1 MPIRTPVLFALI
13 LVNATF
19 AFGIPYFPVNNTF
32 PAGTINFVHIDPNAY
47 SGADFTL
54 QESQQNATEKSK
66 TTDSEKPAAD
76 VKKEKGFFKKLFT
89 KATKAEKTAKK
100 EAKNLSNI
108 ENQETRVYGWHPY
121 WMKNT
126 QADYNYNLLTTLSY
140 YSLEASYSPD
150 KLRITY
156 TDHNINGY
164 EARDLFNRAS
174 QAGCR
179 IDVTFKSQ
187 DANVINAIL
196 NHKQTQD
203 SCINYLIE
211 IFDSNYQF
219 DGICIAFEN
228 IPPSNS
234 ASLLA
239 FMSKLKMVLKASNRT
254 IKIALPAKD
263 YYNNYDILNLNKVV
277 DEYIV
282 MAYNYHHKGSSEGP
296 VCPLYDDKRNLHL
309 KGSVTEYLSK
319 GIPYHK
325 LIVALPFYGIV
336 WVKDKKKDKYVF
348 SKHVTYAQVKHQLA
362 RTKAEIKFDEVSYTY
377 YYEFEE
383 KNKMYRCYFDNEK
396 SLVKKYKWLIGQHI
410 AGVGIW
416 ALGYDHGS
424 DEFWN
429 MIEKNVKVK
438 KLPSLQKKIIVKKK
452 TQEDTVYIY
461 HLFDS
466 IIQHTSLK
474 NDTIFI
480 DSLLSELLSG
490 YRQDTNTT
498 TVVPKKKSA
507 IMLQLRKLAGVFKP
521 LLSER
526 AIAATIVLTLIAFGL
541 IGLLTSLLFSPVR
554 ELLYINNL
562 PAYLFINVSLIL
574 LGLALFGF
582 LGLLKA
588 DITYYSIEVYNNIKN
603 GIWTTLLLCWIAI
616 NLFSYKL
623 LGVIS
628 LKYDKP

>member
-1 MPIRTPVLFALI
+1 MPIRTPVIFI
-13 LVNATF
+13 LVLFNAIS
-19 AFGIPYFPVNNTF
+19 AFGIQYSLVNNTF
-32 PAGTINFVHIDPNAY
+32 PAGAINYVHIDPNAF

-54 QESQQNATEKSK
+54 QESQQTTSEKNK
-66 TTDSEKPAAD
+66 TTDSAIPAAD

-89 KATKAEKTAKK
+89 KATKAEKVAKK

-108 ENQETRVYGWHPY
+108 EDQQTRVYGWHPY

-140 YSLEASYSPD
+140 YSLEASYVPD
-150 KLRITY
+150 KNRITY
-156 TDHNINGY
+156 TDHNINGL
-164 EARDLFNRAS
+164 EAKKLFNRAS

-187 DANVINAIL
+187 DANVIDSIL
-196 NHKQTQD
+196 NNPPSQEATIH
-203 SCINYLIE
+203 YLLE
-211 IFDSNYQF
+211 ILNSNYQF
-219 DGICIAFEN
+219 DGICIAFES
-228 IPPSNS
+228 IPPSNA

-239 FMSKLKMVLKASNRT
+239 FMSNLKMALKGSNRT
-254 IKIALPAKD
+254 LKIALPAKD
-263 YYNNYDILNLNKVV
+263 YFNNYDILNLNKVV
-277 DEYIV
+277 DEYIL

-348 SKHVTYAQVKHQLA
+348 SKHLTYAQVKHQLA
-362 RTKAEIKFDEVSYTY
+362 RTKAEIKFDKVSYTY
-377 YYEFEE
+377 YYEYEE
-383 KNKMYRCYFDNEK
+383 KSKMYRCYFDNEK
-396 SLVKKYKWLIGQHI
+396 SLVKKYKWLIDQHI

-416 ALGYDHGS
+416 ALGYDKGS

-461 HLFDS
+461 HLIDS

-490 YRQDTNTT
+490 HHQDTSTT
-498 TVVPKKKSA
+498 AAPKEKSI
-507 IMLQLRKLAGVFKP
+507 IMLQLRKLAGIFKP

-541 IGLLTSLLFSPVR
+541 IGLLASLLFSPVR
-554 ELLYINNL
+554 ELLYVNNL
-562 PAYLFINVSLIL
+562 PTYLFINVSLIL

-588 DITYYSIEVYNNIKN
+588 DIIDYSIEVFNNIKN
-603 GIWTTLLLCWIAI
+603 GIWTTLLLCWVAI